1 ERWLREIGDD
11 VDVYAVYIYS
21 FFFSSRRRHT
31 RLVSDWSSDVC
42 SSDLEEGIV
51 LARGEGNAY
60 DTIQV
65 RHISGGISTLRFRT
79 YSAGRVALQ
88 GETLDAVWLDEEP
101 DDPSIYGEC
110 LTRVTATGG
119 ICVITFTP
127 LKGLT
132 GVALRFLNE
141 PSPDR
146 AYVLMGIDDIPPAKG
161 DAGGADVGP
170 DGVLRHGH
178 IPLAERERIINGY
191 LPHERESRSTGKPA
205 LGSGLI
211 YQTPESMIVEDVDP

>member
-65 RHISGGISTLRFRT
+65 RHVSGGISTLRFRT
-79 YSAGRVALQ
+79 YSAGRRS
-88 GETLDAVWLDEEP
+88 EER
-101 DDPSIYGEC
+101 
-110 LTRVTATGG
+110 RVGKEG
-119 ICVITFTP
+119 RSRW
-127 LKGLT
+127 G
-132 GVALRFLNE
+132 
-141 PSPDR
+141 
-146 AYVLMGIDDIPPAKG
+146 
-161 DAGGADVGP
+161 AG
-170 DGVLRHGH
+170 H
-178 IPLAERERIINGY
+178 
-191 LPHERESRSTGKPA
+191 
-205 LGSGLI
+205 
-211 YQTPESMIVEDVDP
+211 